1 MRYSGLKEEAENM
14 RVKLEDTV
22 ALTKEIV
29 HAYYQGNPEPWFR
42 RLCSKSVWATTGER
56 IIAGGEAIREHY
68 APRLPRKS
76 FRVFA
81 EEYQPIPINA
91 RSAAV
96 VVQATVGRPRS
107 ETAHIAVSC
116 VLLYQLVAG
125 ETKIVLAHVSYGL
138 LRDFKPER
146 DSPLTWVPAY
156 HLFRNLLLDAPE
168 TGRLAIPSGGRT
180 FYIHPTAIHYVQ
192 SKHRRAELFCV
203 DAVVRNDLTL
213 SQVNALLP
221 EEFCAIHR
229 CYTVNP
235 RYVSSIQRYKVTMVT
250 GDTLPVPAEAYNAV
264 KAELDRRICGW
275 ETASR

>member
-1 MRYSGLKEEAENM
+1 M

-168 TGRLAIPSGGRT
+168 TGRLAIPSVARQN
-180 FYIHPTAIHYVQ
+180 F
-192 SKHRRAELFCV
+192 
-203 DAVVRNDLTL
+203 
-213 SQVNALLP
+213 
-221 EEFCAIHR
+221 
-229 CYTVNP
+229 
-235 RYVSSIQRYKVTMVT
+235 
-250 GDTLPVPAEAYNAV
+250 
-264 KAELDRRICGW
+264 
-275 ETASR
+275 

>member
-1 MRYSGLKEEAENM
+1 MQAR
-14 RVKLEDTV
+14 LEDTV
-22 ALTKEIV
+22 ALTKEII
-29 HAYYQGNPEPWFR
+29 HAYYQGDPEPWFR
-42 RLCSKSVWATTGER
+42 RLCSKSVWASTGER
-56 IIAGGEAIREHY
+56 IIIGGEAIREHFT
-68 APRLPRKS
+68 PRLPRKS
-76 FRVFA
+76 FCIFA
-81 EEYQPIPINA
+81 EEYQYIPVSA

-96 VVQATVGRPRS
+96 VAQATVGRPRS
-107 ETAHIAVSC
+107 KKADIVESC

-125 ETKIVLAHVSYGL
+125 ETKVVMAHASHGL

-192 SKHRRAELFCV
+192 SRHRRAELFCV
-203 DAVVRNDLTL
+203 DAVVRSDLTL
-213 SQVNALLP
+213 RQVNALLP

-235 RYVSSIQRYKVTMVT
+235 RYISSVQRYKVTMVT
-250 GDTLPVPAEAYNAV
+250 GDTLPIPAEAYNAV
-264 KAELDRRICGW
+264 KAELDRRICGL